1 MTRFWFPPI
10 PPQRIAVLR
19 ILLCGYLL
27 WDVLF
32 ESRWML
38 RYAHVASDFYDPI
51 FVVRAVGLPRLGP
64 DALGAVWLVLA
75 IALLCALVG
84 WRTRRALLVAAP
96 LYLYW
101 VATYHSYGWVWHFKL
116 VPTLALFVLAI
127 APSGRFY
134 SLDASR
140 AGRRVEPD
148 RAKDAVAAWACQ
160 FLIVLLCS
168 LYLMSALQKL
178 RFSGPDWWMDG
189 AFEQAI
195 VELGSPFARDLA
207 ENDVRLVHAMAL
219 SVFAFELCSPVLLFR
234 TRLRTW
240 YAGAAILFHVM
251 TLALLGLNF
260 LGWAVVCTVVFPL
273 ERLPGGLQLVRAR
286 LSRRGRASPAL
297 WPGG

>member
-75 IALLCALVG
+75 IALRCALVG

-116 VPTLALFVLAI
+116 VPTLACSSCDSPVGPVRLV
-127 APSGRFY
+127 
-134 SLDASR
+134 DASR

-148 RAKDAVAAWACQ
+148 RAKDADGAWACQ

-178 RFSGPDWWMDG
+178 RFSGPTGGWTG
-189 AFEQAI
+189 AF
-195 VELGSPFARDLA
+195 
-207 ENDVRLVHAMAL
+207 
-219 SVFAFELCSPVLLFR
+219 
-234 TRLRTW
+234 
-240 YAGAAILFHVM
+240 
-251 TLALLGLNF
+251 
-260 LGWAVVCTVVFPL
+260 
-273 ERLPGGLQLVRAR
+273 
-286 LSRRGRASPAL
+286 
-297 WPGG
+297 